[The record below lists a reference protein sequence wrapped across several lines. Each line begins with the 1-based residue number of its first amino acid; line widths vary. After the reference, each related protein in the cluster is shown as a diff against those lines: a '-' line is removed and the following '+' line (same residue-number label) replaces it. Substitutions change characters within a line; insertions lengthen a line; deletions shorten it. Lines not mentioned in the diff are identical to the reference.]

1 MQFINVYQKVH
12 ASEVHVHASQYT
24 RRLQDIGQAHLISR
38 QLQRFRNHF
47 V

>member
-12 ASEVHVHASQYT
+12 ASEVHASQYT

-38 QLQRFRNHF
+38 QWQRFRNHF

>member
-1 MQFINVYQKVH
+1 MQFIDVYQKVH

-24 RRLQDIGQAHLISR
+24 RRLQDIGQAHLICW